1 MVEGRPDV
9 PLGGDFLRV
18 VKDQERRCEETFD
31 KWIPT
36 AGVMAPQTM
45 EALGTALSYLDRI
58 ATCWWG
64 CRQGPHV
71 EERMIGRVA
80 SNARVA
86 LLGMRS
92 GYYDE
97 VLGLIRQI
105 GETANLLC
113 LFKQSPELHEKWNVA
128 SEEELRN
135 DFIPVQVRM
144 SLEKLPLPLPMDRDT
159 YGLLSRQ
166 SIHVNP
172 STSPQTHNPFSVPTL
187 GAYFQEAGA
196 LVTLN
201 HLGGMVGW
209 VLWLGVT
216 LIEPPTDRKVV
227 VEASV
232 ALLRSIGGI
241 NLNSIQDHFNEVRES
256 HRLNR
261 DEE

>member
-31 KWIPT
+31 EWIPT

-71 EERMIGRVA
+71 EERMIGRVS

-105 GETANLLC
+105 G
-113 LFKQSPELHEKWNVA
+113 K
-128 SEEELRN
+128 
-135 DFIPVQVRM
+135 
-144 SLEKLPLPLPMDRDT
+144 
-159 YGLLSRQ
+159 
-166 SIHVNP
+166 
-172 STSPQTHNPFSVPTL
+172 
-187 GAYFQEAGA
+187 
-196 LVTLN
+196 
-201 HLGGMVGW
+201 
-209 VLWLGVT
+209 
-216 LIEPPTDRKVV
+216 PPTSYACSSSLPSCTR
-227 VEASV
+227 SGM
-232 ALLRSIGGI
+232 LRLKKSYEMT
-241 NLNSIQDHFNEVRES
+241 SFQYRSE
-256 HRLNR
+256 
-261 DEE
+261 